1 MYHTSETFRDKFFQ
15 LADTALETKS
25 EQNLCVSDIHVG
37 QKNQQVCL
45 MTKIIDAADAVIQ
58 KITAFGVSDNDGRY
72 KNTWVRLCAL
82 LEAAI

>member
-1 MYHTSETFRDKFFQ
+1 
-15 LADTALETKS
+15 
-25 EQNLCVSDIHVG
+25 
-37 QKNQQVCL
+37 

-82 LEAAI
+82 LEAAIYVVGDEM

>member
-1 MYHTSETFRDKFFQ
+1 MASRLRILFYID
-15 LADTALETKS
+15 
-25 EQNLCVSDIHVG
+25 SDIVLFCSI
-37 QKNQQVCL
+37 KNIIVMLFLFCL